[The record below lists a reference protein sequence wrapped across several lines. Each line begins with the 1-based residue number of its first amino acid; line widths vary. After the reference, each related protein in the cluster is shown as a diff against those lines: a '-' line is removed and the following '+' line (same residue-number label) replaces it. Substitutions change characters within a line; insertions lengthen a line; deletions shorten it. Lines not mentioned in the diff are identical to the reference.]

1 MRGPLWAATRRKT
14 PSVGLRPRLEQIA
27 TFLDIYDNKP
37 MLALRSRRGQSMLSD
52 EIVVQRSRWHIAAL
66 RVEVKLLHLGLVL
79 RAYDPGQPRVP
90 AGHQDG
96 GRWTSE
102 DGSGGF
108 GTDDDTRLIR
118 VGSDDDRKYKVDL
131 RTEEGRGGHTMGRH
145 VGKSDDELFE
155 KVRKS
160 QWRTLF
166 SNGGDRRDGSFS
178 SIDSANSLV
187 NNTIEENRSKVDLV
201 ASGSLDSVFIK
212 KNSVTRQAG
221 RHIAMMK
228 VSCICEIHMELASI

>member
-1 MRGPLWAATRRKT
+1 
-14 PSVGLRPRLEQIA
+14 
-27 TFLDIYDNKP
+27 
-37 MLALRSRRGQSMLSD
+37 MLSD

-145 VGKSDDELFE
+145 VGKCDDELFE

-187 NNTIEENRSKVDLV
+187 NKLSKKTDRKSILSHPDRSIVYL
-201 ASGSLDSVFIK
+201 SR

-228 VSCICEIHMELASI
+228 ASCICEIHMELACI